1 MRRSIL
7 FLTTITLLLLS
18 AAPDAAAQI
27 KYGVTGGFSFPHA
40 SGTVNRGTMTKYNAG
55 FTCQFKLPLGFSIQ
69 PSLVYHV
76 KGARVGTI
84 EGVQGANLDLAIGY
98 LELPV
103 SFQWGPDLLLFR
115 PFIDVTPYIGVGLNN
130 EMYCSAA
137 GISGFS
143 GKDIWQNEG
152 ITRMEYGA
160 GVGIGIEIWR
170 FQVIGRY
177 NWNFSPIYKAG
188 DNGTNLSSQI
198 GWYTYGAFRNGSTFR
213 GLTLSVSFLF

>member
-7 FLTTITLLLLS
+7 FLTAIALLLFS

-40 SGTVNRGTMTKYNAG
+40 SNTMNRGTMTKFNAG
-55 FTCQFKLPLGFSIQ
+55 VTCQFKLPLGFSIQ

-76 KGARVGTI
+76 KGARVGSI
-84 EGVQGANLDLAIGY
+84 EGLQGADLDLAIGY

-115 PFIDVTPYIGVGLNN
+115 PFLDVTPYIGVGVNN
-130 EMYCSAA
+130 ELYCSAA
-137 GISGFS
+137 GTEVFA
-143 GKDIWQNEG
+143 GKNIWQGAG
-152 ITRMEYGA
+152 IARMEYGA

-177 NWNFSPIYKAG
+177 NWNFSSVYRA
-188 DNGTNLSSQI
+188 DENTDTSSQA
-198 GWYTYGAFRNGSTFR
+198 GWYTKGAFGNGSSFK